1 MKVSLK
7 AIGRGFAL
15 TLLLVAS
22 TAAAFAQT
30 PATATLRGQVSDEF
44 GGAIIGATVTAADA
58 SGKPKTVQ
66 TDSEGNFAIAGLV
79 PGTYNVRVVSPG
91 FAFYENVVE
100 VAPGAVEPLK
110 ITLGVSLEK
119 EEVTVA
125 SEAPISIDNTSPGAI
140 VLKGKDLDA
149 LPDDPDEL
157 AAALQALAGPSAGP
171 NGGQITIDGFEG
183 GRIPPKDSIREVRVN
198 DNPLSA
204 ERDQPGFGGIQ
215 IFTKPGTDKLRVSI
229 NSSFAD
235 EALNSRN
242 PFAPRREDYQ
252 FRRLGGNV
260 SGTIV
265 PKRASFFFDAER
277 AVTDDNDI
285 INATV
290 VDPSTLATSRFQ
302 QTLLTPRRFFNM
314 NPRFDLALNKDHTLT
329 TRYGYFRSEVEGNG
343 LGSGFALP
351 TRAFDS
357 VFSQHN
363 LQMTETAVINATT
376 INETRF
382 QFIRSR
388 NEQQGDIAQPGV
400 NVESAFFGGSSQV
413 GDSYNQSS
421 RWEVTNIT
429 TIARGAQT
437 FKFGGRLRGVKIED
451 FSQQNFGGTY
461 SFFGGG
467 GLTSIERYRL
477 ALQLPGTVN
486 PATTKPYTPTELF
499 NLGALP
505 SQLTIAAGEPLAE
518 VSQIDFGGFFQDDW
532 KVRPNL
538 TLGAG
543 LRYEK
548 QSNIDSSMN
557 FAPRL
562 YVAWAPDGTGGRQ
575 AKTVIRFGIGYF
587 FDRFNESFTLQTL
600 RFNGINQQQYLIN
613 DPTILADLSAQVGTD
628 GVFRAPTAAQ
638 LAGFNLPQTTRVTAP
653 DLREPY
659 SFTTG
664 LFVERQLTKTMTMNI
679 GWINFRTKHALRS
692 RDLNALP
699 PGAPTAPSA
708 TRAHVYQFESSGT
721 QSMQNF
727 QIGFSNRFNPGLTL
741 SGFYSLGKF
750 ETDTDGPFSLPSDY
764 TNLRADYS
772 RASWD
777 VRHRLF
783 MLASIGIPKLKLM
796 LNPVV
801 VANSSRPFNI
811 ITGVDTNGDGSLT
824 ERPSLVSN
832 TTCAGRTDVSTG
844 VVCTPYGTFNLRPAA
859 GEQTISRNFG
869 KGPNFV
875 SVNLGISRSW
885 GFGTTAAGRAAAEAK
900 KKQEETRRAERA
912 QGGGGQRGG
921 GNRGGGGA
929 GGAGGQGGGGGIPPM
944 RGPGMMMMGGNA
956 FGGSEK
962 KYNMTF
968 SLNFQNLLN
977 RANLGTP
984 VGNLSSPF
992 FGQSLQSFG
1001 GGFMVIGGPGGAGG
1015 GGGSA
1020 AAGNRRVTASVRFNF

>member
-7 AIGRGFAL
+7 AIGRGLAL
-15 TLLLVAS
+15 WLLLVAS
-22 TAAAFAQT
+22 SAAAFAQT
-30 PATATLRGQVSDEF
+30 PATATLRGQVTDEF
-44 GGAIIGATVTAADA
+44 DGAIIGATVTAADV

-66 TDSEGNFAIAGLV
+66 TDSEGNFVMAGLV
-79 PGTYNVRVVSPG
+79 PGTYNVRVVTPG

-125 SEAPISIDNTSPGAI
+125 SEAPISVDNTSPGAI
-140 VLKGKDLDA
+140 VLKGKDLEA

-215 IFTKPGTDKLRVSI
+215 IFTKPGTDKLRVSLS
-229 NSSFAD
+229 SSFAD

-242 PFAPRREDYQ
+242 PFANRREDYQ

-265 PKRASFFFDAER
+265 PKKASFFFDAER
-277 AVTDDNDI
+277 SVTDDNDI

-290 VDPSTLATSRFQ
+290 VDPATFAVSRFN

-314 NPRFDLALNKDHTLT
+314 NPRFDLQLHKDHTLT
-329 TRYGYFRSEVEGNG
+329 TRYGFFRSEVTGAG

-351 TRAFDS
+351 TRAFDT

-363 LQMTETAVINATT
+363 LQMTETAVLNATT

-388 NEQQGDIAQPGV
+388 NEQQGDNTTPGV

-429 TIARGAQT
+429 TIARGTQT
-437 FKFGGRLRGVKIED
+437 FKFGGRLRGVSIED
-451 FSQQNFGGTY
+451 FSQNNFGGTY
-461 SFFGGG
+461 SFFGGA
-467 GLTSIERYRL
+467 GLTSIERYRR

-486 PATTKPYTPTELF
+486 PATSLPYTPAELF

-505 SQLTIAAGEPLAE
+505 SQLFIAGGEPRAE

-557 FAPRL
+557 FAPRF
-562 YVAWAPDGTGGRQ
+562 YFAWAPDGTGGRT
-575 AKTVIRFGIGYF
+575 AKTVIRFGAGFF
-587 FDRFNESFTLQTL
+587 FDRFNENFSLQTL
-600 RFNGINQQQYLIN
+600 RFNGVNQQQYLIN
-613 DPTILADLSAQVGTD
+613 DPAILATLASQVGED
-628 GVFRAPTAAQ
+628 GVFPTPTAAQ
-638 LAGFNLPQTTRVTAP
+638 LAGFNLPQTTRVVAP

-664 LFVERQLTKTMTMNI
+664 LFVERQLTRTMTMNG
-679 GWINFRTKHALRS
+679 GWINMRTKHALRS

-699 PGAPTAPSA
+699 PGAPTAPTT
-708 TRAHVYQFESSGT
+708 TREHVYQYESSGS
-721 QSMQNF
+721 QNMQNF
-727 QIGFSNRFNPGLTL
+727 QIGLSNRFNPGLTV
-741 SGFYSLGKF
+741 SGFYTLSKF
-750 ETDTDGPFSLPSDY
+750 ETDTDGPNSFPSDY
-764 TNLRADYS
+764 SNLRADYS

-777 VRHRLF
+777 VRHRFF

-811 ITGVDTNGDGSLT
+811 ITGADTNGDGALT
-824 ERPSLVSN
+824 ERPSLVSSA
-832 TTCAGRTDVSTG
+832 TCAGRTDVSVG
-844 VVCTPYGTFNLRPAA
+844 IVCTPYGTFNLRPAA

-869 KGPNFV
+869 QGPNFV
-875 SVNLGISRSW
+875 SVNLGISRQW
-885 GFGTTAAGRAAAEAK
+885 GFGTTAAGRAAAEAR
-900 KKQEETRRAERA
+900 KKQQEEQRTTRA
-912 QGGGGQRGG
+912 QGGQGGRGGAGGGGQRGG
-921 GNRGGGGA
+921 GGA
-929 GGAGGQGGGGGIPPM
+929 AAGGGGIPPM

-977 RANLGTP
+977 RANLATP

-1015 GGGSA
+1015 G
-1020 AAGNRRVTASVRFNF
+1020 